1 MLAKRKSD
9 GKVIEVKEWRGASD
23 VIYSELDMNAFYEA
37 SDLDFSIDDTKEA
50 KETVISGWVARD
62 KKDNA
67 LNLHAEEPYRTQ
79 SGYQQGDEPDWW
91 ESECASFLPL
101 DKGLFP
107 DLTWDSDPIEVE
119 IIIKRKN
126 NENNSEPSA

>member
-1 MLAKRKSD
+1 MKAIRRSD
-9 GKVIEVKEWRGASD
+9 GKVIEVSSTPYFNMKTDEEYRRGLFD
-23 VIYSELDMNAFYEA
+23 GKHYKL
-37 SDLDFSIDDTKEA
+37 SDLDFNVDEEVTID
-50 KETVISGWVARD
+50 GWVARD

-101 DKGLFP
+101 DKNLFP
-107 DLTWDSDPIEVE
+107 SLTW
-119 IIIKRKN
+119 
-126 NENNSEPSA
+126 NSEPLEITITIKPKKI

>member
-1 MLAKRKSD
+1 MKTDEEYRRCLFD
-9 GKVIEVKEWRGASD
+9 GKHYKL
-23 VIYSELDMNAFYEA
+23 SELDFNVEEA
-37 SDLDFSIDDTKEA
+37 EEVTID
-50 KETVISGWVARD
+50 GWVARD

-107 DLTWDSDPIEVE
+107 SLTWESDPLEVTVTV
-119 IIIKRKN
+119 KPKKK
-126 NENNSEPSA
+126 

>member
-1 MLAKRKSD
+1 MKAKLKSD
-9 GKVIEVKEWRGASD
+9 GKVIEVGSTPYFNMKTDEEYRRCLFDGKH
-23 VIYSELDMNAFYEA
+23 YKLSELDFNVEEA
-37 SDLDFSIDDTKEA
+37 EEVTID
-50 KETVISGWVARD
+50 GWVARD

-107 DLTWDSDPIEVE
+107 SLTWESDPLEVTVTV
-119 IIIKRKN
+119 KPKKK
-126 NENNSEPSA
+126 

>member
-1 MLAKRKSD
+1 MKAKRKSD
-9 GKVIEVKEWRGASD
+9 GKIIEVRYLAITN
-23 VIYSELDMNAFYEA
+23 IYVEYIDNADDTFKVTKAYHP
-37 SDLDFSIDDTKEA
+37 SDLDFDVEEAEEVTID
-50 KETVISGWVARD
+50 GWVARD

-107 DLTWDSDPIEVE
+107 SLTWESDPLEVTVTV
-119 IIIKRKN
+119 KPKKK
-126 NENNSEPSA
+126 